1 MLMAFLKL
9 WKRSWDL
16 ADEADNT
23 SSLEVDLLIGLD
35 FGWELVIGGVCRGV
49 QGPVAFHT
57 KLGWVLSGPAGSK
70 GVP

>member
-16 ADEADNT
+16 ADEVDNT

-35 FGWELVIGGVCRGV
+35 FCWELVIGGVSRGV

-57 KLGWVLSGPAGSK
+57 KPDWVLSGPAGSK
-70 GVP
+70 EVP